1 MYMVVDRPQ
10 RRRPV
15 TKAQKIGDVEM
26 EILQI
31 VWSLEEATVQDVLD
45 RILRRRR
52 VAYTSVM
59 TMMRKL
65 SEKGL
70 LKYRAEGR
78 SYVYSA
84 AVNPRT
90 IKRRLLRDTVD
101 KVFGGSPV
109 ELFQNLVE
117 TEKLT
122 DEEVRELKR
131 IIREL

>member
-1 MYMVVDRPQ
+1 MAKTP
-10 RRRPV
+10 
-15 TKAQKIGDVEM
+15 KIGDVEM

-59 TMMRKL
+59 TMMRNL
-65 SEKGL
+65 AEKGL

-90 IKRRLLRDTVD
+90 IKRRLLRETVE

>member
-1 MYMVVDRPQ
+1 MAKSPR
-10 RRRPV
+10 
-15 TKAQKIGDVEM
+15 IGDVEM

-31 VWSLEEATVQDVLD
+31 VWSRGEATVQDVLD
-45 RILRRRR
+45 EILRKRR

-59 TMMRKL
+59 TMMRNL

-70 LKYRAEGR
+70 LKHRSEGR

-101 KVFGGSPV
+101 KVFGGSSV
-109 ELFQNLVE
+109 ELIQNLVD
-117 TEKLT
+117 TEKLSE
-122 DEEVRELKR
+122 EEVRELKR

>member
-1 MYMVVDRPQ
+1 MAKSPR
-10 RRRPV
+10 
-15 TKAQKIGDVEM
+15 IGDVEM

-31 VWSLEEATVQDVLD
+31 VWSHGEATVQDVLNE
-45 RILRRRR
+45 ILRKRR

-59 TMMRKL
+59 TMMRNL
-65 SEKGL
+65 SDKGL
-70 LKYRAEGR
+70 LKHRSEGR

-101 KVFGGSPV
+101 KVFGGSSV
-109 ELFQNLVE
+109 ELIQNLVE
-117 TEKLT
+117 TEKLS

>member
-1 MYMVVDRPQ
+1 MAKSPR
-10 RRRPV
+10 
-15 TKAQKIGDVEM
+15 IGDVEM

-31 VWSLEEATVQDVLD
+31 VWSRGEATVQEVLD
-45 RILRRRR
+45 QILRKRR

-59 TMMRKL
+59 TMMRNL
-65 SEKGL
+65 SDKGL
-70 LKYRAEGR
+70 LKHRSEGR

-101 KVFGGSPV
+101 KVFGGSSV
-109 ELFQNLVE
+109 ELIQNLVE
-117 TEKLT
+117 TEKLSE
-122 DEEVRELKR
+122 EEVRELKR

>member
-1 MYMVVDRPQ
+1 MAKSPR
-10 RRRPV
+10 
-15 TKAQKIGDVEM
+15 IGDVEM

-31 VWSLEEATVQDVLD
+31 VWSRGEATVQDVLD
-45 RILRRRR
+45 EILRKRR

-59 TMMRKL
+59 TMMRNL
-65 SEKGL
+65 SDKGL
-70 LKYRAEGR
+70 LKHRSEGR

-90 IKRRLLRDTVD
+90 IKRRVLRDTVE

-109 ELFQNLVE
+109 ELIQNLVE

-122 DEEVRELKR
+122 EEEVRELKR

>member
-1 MYMVVDRPQ
+1 MAKSPR
-10 RRRPV
+10 
-15 TKAQKIGDVEM
+15 IGDVEM

-31 VWSLEEATVQDVLD
+31 VWSRGEATVQDVLD
-45 RILRRRR
+45 EILRKRR

-59 TMMRKL
+59 TMMRNL

-70 LKYRAEGR
+70 LKHRSEGR
-78 SYVYSA
+78 SFVYSA

-101 KVFGGSPV
+101 KVFGGSSV
-109 ELFQNLVE
+109 ELIQNLVD
-117 TEKLT
+117 TEKLSE
-122 DEEVRELKR
+122 EEVRELKR